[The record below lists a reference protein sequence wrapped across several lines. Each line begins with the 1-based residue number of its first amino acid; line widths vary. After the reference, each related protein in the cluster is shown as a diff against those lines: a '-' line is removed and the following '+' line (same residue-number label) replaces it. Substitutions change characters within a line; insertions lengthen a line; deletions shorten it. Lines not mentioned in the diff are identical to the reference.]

1 MHDEKGYVQ
10 FLCDWERA
18 SPPHSPMLDELR
30 ACRNRMHRLGLVG
43 VYPNGI
49 GYGNV
54 SCRPQPGS
62 SFVITGTAT
71 GKLITLGPE
80 HLTEV
85 IAYDVARNWLRCR
98 GPVQASSESLSHA
111 VIYESDPGVRAIIHV
126 HHMELWRHLYDKI
139 PTTDPQAEAGTPA
152 MATAIE
158 GLFRA
163 ERVRAIGLFVM
174 GGHTEGLMA
183 FGDSVIEAAER
194 LKSALH
200 EFNSQGTG
208 KRSPESVS

>member
-1 MHDEKGYVQ
+1 MHDEKGYIQ
-10 FLCDWERA
+10 FLCDWEQA
-18 SPPHSPMLDELR
+18 PSPQGAMLDELR
-30 ACRNRMHRLGLVG
+30 ACRDRMNRLGLVG

-49 GYGNV
+49 GYGNL

-71 GKLITLGPE
+71 GKLSTLGPE

-111 VIYESDPGVRAIIHV
+111 AVYDSDPAIRAIIHV
-126 HHMELWRHLYDKI
+126 HHMDLWRYLYDKI

-158 GLFRA
+158 DLFRA
-163 ERVRAIGLFVM
+163 GPVRATGLFVM
-174 GGHTEGLMA
+174 GGHTEGLVS
-183 FGDSVIEAAER
+183 FGRSVNEAAER
-194 LKSALH
+194 LLRPVAG
-200 EFNSQGTG
+200 FQNQ
-208 KRSPESVS
+208 R